1 MRRYASADVPR
12 APGIRGRGASATQSR
27 KGILMAK
34 KRDRKGGSQKSKGDA
49 PADGRGL
56 RRHLRRLE
64 KLLAEA
70 AKKEGRARPQAGES
84 AHPAAADRDRD
95 GSGCGCRRPWHPIV
109 DRPGRK
115 GRSGEFDRRTRSG
128 CRARKEDSR
137 RSRQR
142 KRRGPRRREV
152 GARKSAASRQR
163 RWKPTSPRRPP
174 ARYRQPSPSLGRHA
188 TCPRLAAGRAADPD
202 RSLKLALR
210 DGPPMLP

>member
-1 MRRYASADVPR
+1 
-12 APGIRGRGASATQSR
+12 
-27 KGILMAK
+27 MAK
-34 KRDRKGGSQKSKGDA
+34 KRDRKGGRQKSKGDA
-49 PADGRGL
+49 PTDGRGL

-70 AKKEGRARPQAGES
+70 AKKEGRRVRKLEKAHIRRQRIETEMEAVRMSATMAPDVEDRAGK
-84 AHPAAADRDRD
+84 AAPASSTGAPA
-95 GSGCGCRRPWHPIV
+95 
-109 DRPGRK
+109 PGAERAK
-115 GRSGEFDRRTRSG
+115 KTPAGA
-128 CRARKEDSR
+128 ARKAA
-137 RSRQR
+137 RS
-142 KRRGPRRREV
+142 KASP
-152 GARKSAASRQR
+152 AKSAQPSRQR